1 MQVQGFL
8 FFCLPLL
15 DIFSILKHREPE
27 FRVLPGLSLIETYKK
42 YFWSTAFEF
51 DDETEHEEFTT

>member
-1 MQVQGFL
+1 MQGFL
-8 FFCLPLL
+8 FFVCHYSK
-15 DIFSILKHREPE
+15 FSLFSNIEIREPE